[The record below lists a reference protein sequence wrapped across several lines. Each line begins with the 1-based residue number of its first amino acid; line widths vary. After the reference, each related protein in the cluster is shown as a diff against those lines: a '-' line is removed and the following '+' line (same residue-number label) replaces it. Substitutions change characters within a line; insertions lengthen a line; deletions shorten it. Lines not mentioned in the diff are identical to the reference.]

1 MREPLP
7 PIDRERCSAALDTI
21 CEALKDLPIDEALYC
36 LLAAVSTVVRSCPD
50 PNARIELAEY
60 IGALLFER
68 AKKGTP
74 LA

>member
-1 MREPLP
+1 MNRPLP
-7 PIDRERCSAALDTI
+7 PIDRDRCSAAIHTI

-36 LLAAVSTVVRSCPD
+36 LLAAVSTIVRSCPD
-50 PNARIELAEY
+50 PNARIELVEE
-60 IGALLFER
+60 IGALLFQR